1 MERKITD
8 ELLKWKIDSN
18 KRPVLLFGI
27 SGCGKTYSVLEFGK
41 REYKNTIYFDCENNS
56 ELLYVAQKNNTLEKF
71 IRGISALSLETILK
85 EESLIVFDNVTLEIF
100 NTVKKLF
107 SLPLSYHVIMITS
120 SASFIDKKKLEN
132 LSVKKMNLV
141 SFPEYLKY
149 VGKEQL
155 IDFIEDS
162 YKNNK
167 VMPFHLLAMDIYNDY
182 IITGGYPNAIVEFHT
197 NGDYN
202 LLNIVHDKN
211 NKLFKYRLFMLD
223 NLINIKRSVEVYD
236 NMVIQLINDSK
247 KFQYGLLKS
256 GARAKEYESSINFMK
271 ESGMIIKST
280 RLNKLIPPIS
290 KEKDEDS
297 FKLYYA
303 SSGLLYKKMNI
314 SPNKLLTNNK
324 LLSVLYENNIVT
336 TLYQNGFNIYNYHS
350 EGKAF
355 IDIVIQNRSGKIILL
370 EVLSGEESTKSKSL
384 VLTMNKFNIDSAI
397 RFGSENFSFKKGI
410 KYVPYYAAFCVTE
423 RSTL

>member
-1 MERKITD
+1 MERKIID

-167 VMPFHLLAMDIYNDY
+167 AMPFHLLAMDIYNDY

-410 KYVPYYAAFCVTE
+410 KYVPYYAAFCITE

>member
-8 ELLKWKIDSN
+8 ELLKWKKDTD
-18 KRPVLLFGI
+18 KRPILLFGI

-56 ELLYVAQKNNTLEKF
+56 ELSYVVEKNNTLDKF

-85 EESLIVFDNVTLEIF
+85 EETLIVFDNVTIEVF
-100 NTVKKLF
+100 NAVKKLF
-107 SLPLSYHVIMITS
+107 TLPLSYHIIMITNS
-120 SASFIDKKKLEN
+120 SSFIDKKKLEN

-141 SFPEYLKY
+141 TFPEYLKF

-167 VMPFHLLAMDIYNDY
+167 AMPFHSIATDMYNDY
-182 IITGGYPNAIVEFHT
+182 IITGGYPNAIVEFHNT
-197 NGDYN
+197 SDYN
-202 LLNIVHDKN
+202 LLNIIHDKN
-211 NKLFKYRLFMLD
+211 NKLFKYKLFMFD
-223 NLINIKRSVEVYD
+223 NLINIRRSIEIYD
-236 NMVIQLINDSK
+236 NMTMQLLKDNK
-247 KFQYGLLKS
+247 KFLYGLLKT
-256 GARAKEYESSINFMK
+256 GARAKEYEPCINFMK
-271 ESGMIIKST
+271 DSGMIIKST
-280 RLNKLIPPIS
+280 RINKIS
-290 KEKDEDS
+290 SPLSKAKDDDS
-297 FKLYYA
+297 FNLYFVD
-303 SSGLLYKKMNI
+303 SGLLYKNMNI

-324 LLSVLYENNIVT
+324 LLEVLYENNIVT

-370 EVLSGEESTKSKSL
+370 EILHGDDNAKSKSL
-384 VLTMNKFNIDSAI
+384 AITMNKFNIESAI
-397 RFGSENFSFKKGI
+397 RFGSENFSIKKGV
-410 KYVPYYAAFCVTE
+410 KYIPYYAAFCITE

>member
-167 VMPFHLLAMDIYNDY
+167 AMPFHLLAMDIYNDY

>member
-41 REYKNTIYFDCENNS
+41 SEYKNTIYFDCENNS

-167 VMPFHLLAMDIYNDY
+167 AMPFHLLAMDIYNDY